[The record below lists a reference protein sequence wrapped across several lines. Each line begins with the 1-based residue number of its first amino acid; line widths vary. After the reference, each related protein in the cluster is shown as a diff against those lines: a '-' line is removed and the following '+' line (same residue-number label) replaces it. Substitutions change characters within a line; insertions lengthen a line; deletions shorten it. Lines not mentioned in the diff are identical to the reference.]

1 MLKQNGVLLAQMP
14 LRQFGGAVKAET
26 RTMWRNSPNMFA
38 GGIDKKGGYPNGHLT
53 PSAWLM
59 PQKAGSLSAYTS
71 NVGTGTATA
80 SGSLGV
86 NAEGAAYG
94 DSVAVAVGDLI
105 VSAFGTALGS
115 GAATG
120 NVIAALFGVGAAT
133 GSGSA
138 DALIGALAWAI
149 GNAQG
154 TSSATLT
161 PYARGLMSGS
171 TAAATETLTADQVA
185 LAVHKYVV
193 ESGMSFEEMMRV
205 QFAVMAGK
213 VSGAGTSSEH
223 FRNIDDTKDR
233 LVVAADEFGNRT
245 GITIDGS

>member
-14 LRQFGGAVKAET
+14 MRQFGGAIAGET
-26 RTMWRNSPNMFA
+26 RTMWRNSRNMFV
-38 GGIDKKGGYPNGHLT
+38 GGINKKGGYPNGHLA
-53 PSAWLM
+53 PSAWML

-71 NVGTGTATA
+71 TFGTGSAVA
-80 SGSLGV
+80 SGAMGI
-86 NAEGAAYG
+86 NATGSASG
-94 DSVAVAVGDLI
+94 DSIASAVGELI

-120 NVIAALFGVGAAT
+120 NVIAALFGAGAASGSSAPSAVISALAWALGSAQ

-138 DALIGALAWAI
+138 
-149 GNAQG
+149 
-154 TSSATLT
+154 TLV
-161 PYARGLMSGS
+161 PYARGFMSGS
-171 TAAATETLTADQVA
+171 TAAQSSQLTADEVA

-205 QFAVMAGK
+205 QFAVLAGK
-213 VSGAGTSSEH
+213 VSGAGTESES

-233 LVVAADEFGNRT
+233 LVVVADEFGNRT
-245 GITIDGS
+245 GITVDGA